1 MRFLIDL
8 HQYQLHAIEF
18 IKREKRCLLAIS
30 MGLGKTISTLTAV
43 NDLIDSFTI
52 HKTLII
58 APLRVANSVWTQ
70 EAALWEHTKHLK
82 VSVCT
87 GTERQ
92 RLTAL
97 MQDAD
102 IFVINRENVEW
113 LVKSQKKWRFDCVVV
128 DESDS
133 FKNASSKRFRALRK
147 VLPDTTHM
155 VLLSGTPSPNGL
167 LDIWAQMY
175 LIDFG
180 ERLGR
185 TMTSYKDRFFEKDY
199 MGYNFTLREGSAGK
213 IHDLLRDKVLSMS
226 SEDYLELPDRISLVE
241 AVDLPPATL
250 RDYKDFETTLL
261 ATLPDGE
268 EIEAMNAAVLAG
280 KLLQWCLAEGTEVLT
295 ISGWKPI
302 ETITKYDLLWDG
314 IEWANCFGIVCNGY
328 KNTIE
333 LDGVH
338 MTTDHQ
344 ILTVS
349 GWHTAEDI
357 VNGYADKR
365 FKREKVWDV
374 DGDMPPWVKPKQK
387 CNMAMSMRLWAGS
400 CSYWFKSY
408 WNKLQTLPKIMWVQS
423 SVNNNSIKEW
433 ARDVKNK
440 TFSHLVKRKIKVQQ
454 SKRQGFQKL
463 WGPRNKNVHF
473 MGKFVFNFLGRYACW
488 LFRQFNIGSNRQQ
501 FWLLQRQ
508 LSMGKYYRP
517 KQQYQTE
524 CQNINTLRENEYC
537 SGSKSIWNKTWD
549 ATCAGTTVWVDRRK
563 AFSNTKKVYDILN
576 VGTKNRF
583 VIRGKNGELLIS
595 HNCNGAIYTDEHH
608 NWSELH
614 DVKLDALAEII
625 ENNSGENILVA
636 YNFKHDLARLQQR
649 FPSGIVLDKDPSTIT
664 RWQQGK
670 IKLLFAHPQSAGH
683 GINLQDGGCLAVW
696 FGLTWSLGH
705 YQQFNARLHRQGQ
718 QRPVRIIHIIASDTI
733 DERVVSV
740 LTLKGA
746 IQNNLLNALKRS
758 K

>member
-1 MRFLIDL
+1 M
-8 HQYQLHAIEF
+8 HNYQNNAVDF
-18 IKREKRCLLAIS
+18 IRVQKRCLLAIG
-30 MGLGKTISTLTAV
+30 MGCGKTCITLTAI

-58 APLRVANSVWTQ
+58 APLRVANSVWAQ
-70 EAALWEHTKHLK
+70 EAELWEHTKHLK

-87 GTERQ
+87 GNERA

-113 LVKSQKKWRFDCVVV
+113 LVKSQKNWRFDCVVV

-167 LDIWAQMY
+167 LDVWAQMY

-241 AVDLPPATL
+241 PVDLPPATL
-250 RDYKDFETTLL
+250 REYKDFETTLL

-280 KLLQWCLAEGTEVLT
+280 KLLQ
-295 ISGWKPI
+295 
-302 ETITKYDLLWDG
+302 
-314 IEWANCFGIVCNGY
+314 
-328 KNTIE
+328 
-333 LDGVH
+333 
-338 MTTDHQ
+338 
-344 ILTVS
+344 
-349 GWHTAEDI
+349 
-357 VNGYADKR
+357 YA
-365 FKREKVWDV
+365 
-374 DGDMPPWVKPKQK
+374 
-387 CNMAMSMRLWAGS
+387 
-400 CSYWFKSY
+400 
-408 WNKLQTLPKIMWVQS
+408 
-423 SVNNNSIKEW
+423 
-433 ARDVKNK
+433 
-440 TFSHLVKRKIKVQQ
+440 
-454 SKRQGFQKL
+454 
-463 WGPRNKNVHF
+463 
-473 MGKFVFNFLGRYACW
+473 
-488 LFRQFNIGSNRQQ
+488 
-501 FWLLQRQ
+501 
-508 LSMGKYYRP
+508 
-517 KQQYQTE
+517 
-524 CQNINTLRENEYC
+524 
-537 SGSKSIWNKTWD
+537 
-549 ATCAGTTVWVDRRK
+549 
-563 AFSNTKKVYDILN
+563 
-576 VGTKNRF
+576 
-583 VIRGKNGELLIS
+583 
-595 HNCNGAIYTDEHH
+595 NGAIYTDEHH
-608 NWSELH
+608 NWTNIH

-636 YNFKHDLARLQQR
+636 YNFKHDLAKLQQR
-649 FPSGIVLDKDPSTIT
+649 FPSGVALDKDPNTVV

-670 IKLLFAHPQSAGH
+670 IKLMFAHPQSAGH
-683 GINLQDGGCLAVW
+683 GLNLQDGGCLAVW

-705 YQQFNARLHRQGQ
+705 YLQFNARLHRQGQ
-718 QRPVRIIHIIASDTI
+718 QRPVRIIHIIASGTI

-740 LTLKGA
+740 LSLKGA
-746 IQNNLLNALKRS
+746 VQNNLLNALKVQ

>member
-1 MRFLIDL
+1 MRFLSDL
-8 HQYQLHAIEF
+8 HQYQIHAIDF

-30 MGLGKTISTLTAV
+30 MGLGKTISTLTAI

-58 APLRVANSVWTQ
+58 APLRVANSVWAQ
-70 EAALWEHTKHLK
+70 EAELWDHTKHLK
-82 VSVCT
+82 ISVCT
-87 GTERQ
+87 GNERQ

-102 IFVINRENVEW
+102 VFVINRENVEW

-167 LDIWAQMY
+167 LDVWAQMY

-241 AVDLPPATL
+241 AVDLPPSTL

-280 KLLQWCLAEGTEVLT
+280 KLLQ
-295 ISGWKPI
+295 
-302 ETITKYDLLWDG
+302 
-314 IEWANCFGIVCNGY
+314 
-328 KNTIE
+328 
-333 LDGVH
+333 
-338 MTTDHQ
+338 
-344 ILTVS
+344 
-349 GWHTAEDI
+349 
-357 VNGYADKR
+357 YA
-365 FKREKVWDV
+365 
-374 DGDMPPWVKPKQK
+374 
-387 CNMAMSMRLWAGS
+387 
-400 CSYWFKSY
+400 
-408 WNKLQTLPKIMWVQS
+408 
-423 SVNNNSIKEW
+423 
-433 ARDVKNK
+433 
-440 TFSHLVKRKIKVQQ
+440 
-454 SKRQGFQKL
+454 
-463 WGPRNKNVHF
+463 
-473 MGKFVFNFLGRYACW
+473 
-488 LFRQFNIGSNRQQ
+488 
-501 FWLLQRQ
+501 
-508 LSMGKYYRP
+508 
-517 KQQYQTE
+517 
-524 CQNINTLRENEYC
+524 
-537 SGSKSIWNKTWD
+537 
-549 ATCAGTTVWVDRRK
+549 
-563 AFSNTKKVYDILN
+563 
-576 VGTKNRF
+576 
-583 VIRGKNGELLIS
+583 
-595 HNCNGAIYTDEHH
+595 NGAIYTDEHH
-608 NWSELH
+608 NWTNIH

-636 YNFKHDLARLQQR
+636 YNFKHDLAKLQQR
-649 FPSGIVLDKDPSTIT
+649 FPSGVALDKDPNTVV

-670 IKLLFAHPQSAGH
+670 IKLMFAHPQSAGH
-683 GINLQDGGCLAVW
+683 GLNLQDGGCLAVW

-740 LTLKGA
+740 LSLKGA
-746 IQNNLLNALKRS
+746 VQNNLLNALKRS

>member
-1 MRFLIDL
+1 MRSFEDL

-113 LVKSQKKWRFDCVVV
+113 LIKVQKKWRFDCVVV

-147 VLPDTTHM
+147 VLPETTHM
-155 VLLSGTPSPNGL
+155 ILLSGTPSPNGL

-199 MGYNFTLREGSAGK
+199 MGYNFTLREDSAGK
-213 IHDLLRDKVLSMS
+213 IHNLLRDKVLSMS
-226 SEDYLELPDRISLVE
+226 SEDYLELPDRISLIESVE
-241 AVDLPPATL
+241 LPHKVL
-250 RDYKDFETTLL
+250 REYKDFESTLL

-280 KLLQWCLAEGTEVLT
+280 KLLQ
-295 ISGWKPI
+295 
-302 ETITKYDLLWDG
+302 
-314 IEWANCFGIVCNGY
+314 
-328 KNTIE
+328 
-333 LDGVH
+333 
-338 MTTDHQ
+338 
-344 ILTVS
+344 
-349 GWHTAEDI
+349 
-357 VNGYADKR
+357 YA
-365 FKREKVWDV
+365 
-374 DGDMPPWVKPKQK
+374 
-387 CNMAMSMRLWAGS
+387 
-400 CSYWFKSY
+400 
-408 WNKLQTLPKIMWVQS
+408 
-423 SVNNNSIKEW
+423 
-433 ARDVKNK
+433 
-440 TFSHLVKRKIKVQQ
+440 
-454 SKRQGFQKL
+454 
-463 WGPRNKNVHF
+463 
-473 MGKFVFNFLGRYACW
+473 
-488 LFRQFNIGSNRQQ
+488 
-501 FWLLQRQ
+501 
-508 LSMGKYYRP
+508 
-517 KQQYQTE
+517 
-524 CQNINTLRENEYC
+524 
-537 SGSKSIWNKTWD
+537 
-549 ATCAGTTVWVDRRK
+549 
-563 AFSNTKKVYDILN
+563 
-576 VGTKNRF
+576 
-583 VIRGKNGELLIS
+583 
-595 HNCNGAIYTDEHH
+595 NGAVYTDEHH

-625 ENNSGENILVA
+625 ENNEGENILVA

-649 FPSGIVLDKDPSTIT
+649 FPSGVMLDNDPNTIT
-664 RWQQGK
+664 RWQRGN
-670 IKLLFAHPQSAGH
+670 IKLMFAHPQSAGH
-683 GINLQDGGCLAVW
+683 GLNLQDGGCLAVW

-718 QRPVRIIHIIASDTI
+718 QRPVRIIHIIANDTI

-740 LTLKGA
+740 LSLKGA
-746 IQNNLLNALKRS
+746 VQNNLLNALKRA

>member
-1 MRFLIDL
+1 MRFLSDL

-30 MGLGKTISTLTAV
+30 MGLGKTISTLTAI

-52 HKTLII
+52 RKTLIV
-58 APLRVANSVWTQ
+58 APLRVANSVWAQ
-70 EAALWEHTKHLK
+70 EALLWDHTKHLK
-82 VSVCT
+82 VSICT

-97 MQDAD
+97 MQNAD

-113 LVKSQKKWRFDCVVV
+113 LIKIQKKWRFDCVVV

-133 FKNASSKRFRALRK
+133 FKNASSKRFKALRK
-147 VLPDTTHM
+147 VLPETTHM
-155 VLLSGTPSPNGL
+155 ILLSGTPSPNGL

-185 TMTSYKDRFFEKDY
+185 TMTSYKDRFFEQDY
-199 MGYNFTLREGSAGK
+199 MGYNFTLREGSADR
-213 IHDLLRDKVLSMS
+213 IHNLLRDKVLSMR
-226 SEDYLELPDRISLVE
+226 SEDYLELPDRI
-241 AVDLPPATL
+241 DLIETVALPARTL
-250 RDYKDFETTLL
+250 SDYKDFESTLL

-280 KLLQWCLAEGTEVLT
+280 KLLQ
-295 ISGWKPI
+295 
-302 ETITKYDLLWDG
+302 
-314 IEWANCFGIVCNGY
+314 
-328 KNTIE
+328 
-333 LDGVH
+333 
-338 MTTDHQ
+338 
-344 ILTVS
+344 
-349 GWHTAEDI
+349 
-357 VNGYADKR
+357 YA
-365 FKREKVWDV
+365 
-374 DGDMPPWVKPKQK
+374 
-387 CNMAMSMRLWAGS
+387 
-400 CSYWFKSY
+400 
-408 WNKLQTLPKIMWVQS
+408 
-423 SVNNNSIKEW
+423 
-433 ARDVKNK
+433 
-440 TFSHLVKRKIKVQQ
+440 
-454 SKRQGFQKL
+454 
-463 WGPRNKNVHF
+463 
-473 MGKFVFNFLGRYACW
+473 
-488 LFRQFNIGSNRQQ
+488 
-501 FWLLQRQ
+501 
-508 LSMGKYYRP
+508 
-517 KQQYQTE
+517 
-524 CQNINTLRENEYC
+524 
-537 SGSKSIWNKTWD
+537 
-549 ATCAGTTVWVDRRK
+549 
-563 AFSNTKKVYDILN
+563 
-576 VGTKNRF
+576 
-583 VIRGKNGELLIS
+583 
-595 HNCNGAIYTDEHH
+595 NGAMYTDEHH

-649 FPSGIVLDKDPSTIT
+649 FPSGIVLDNDPSTIT

-746 IQNNLLNALKRS
+746 IQNNLLNALKRA

>member
-1 MRFLIDL
+1 MRFLSDL
-8 HQYQLHAIEF
+8 HQYQLHAIDF

-113 LVKSQKKWRFDCVVV
+113 LIKIQKKWRFDCVVV

-133 FKNASSKRFRALRK
+133 FKNASSKRFKALRK
-147 VLPDTTHM
+147 VLPETTHM
-155 VLLSGTPSPNGL
+155 ILLSGTPSPNGL

-175 LIDFG
+175 LVDFG

-185 TMTSYKDRFFEKDY
+185 TMTSYKDRFFEQDY
-199 MGYNFTLREGSAGK
+199 MGYNFTLREGSADR
-213 IHDLLRDKVLSMS
+213 IHNLLRDKVLSMR
-226 SEDYLELPDRISLVE
+226 SEDYLELPDRIDLIETVE
-241 AVDLPPATL
+241 LPARTL
-250 RDYKDFETTLL
+250 SDYKDFESTLL

-280 KLLQWCLAEGTEVLT
+280 KLLQ
-295 ISGWKPI
+295 
-302 ETITKYDLLWDG
+302 
-314 IEWANCFGIVCNGY
+314 
-328 KNTIE
+328 
-333 LDGVH
+333 
-338 MTTDHQ
+338 
-344 ILTVS
+344 
-349 GWHTAEDI
+349 
-357 VNGYADKR
+357 YA
-365 FKREKVWDV
+365 
-374 DGDMPPWVKPKQK
+374 
-387 CNMAMSMRLWAGS
+387 
-400 CSYWFKSY
+400 
-408 WNKLQTLPKIMWVQS
+408 
-423 SVNNNSIKEW
+423 
-433 ARDVKNK
+433 
-440 TFSHLVKRKIKVQQ
+440 
-454 SKRQGFQKL
+454 
-463 WGPRNKNVHF
+463 
-473 MGKFVFNFLGRYACW
+473 
-488 LFRQFNIGSNRQQ
+488 
-501 FWLLQRQ
+501 
-508 LSMGKYYRP
+508 
-517 KQQYQTE
+517 
-524 CQNINTLRENEYC
+524 
-537 SGSKSIWNKTWD
+537 
-549 ATCAGTTVWVDRRK
+549 
-563 AFSNTKKVYDILN
+563 
-576 VGTKNRF
+576 
-583 VIRGKNGELLIS
+583 
-595 HNCNGAIYTDEHH
+595 NGAMYTDEHH

-614 DVKLDALAEII
+614 DVKLDALADII

-649 FPSGIVLDKDPSTIT
+649 FPSGIVLDNDPSTIT

-746 IQNNLLNALKRS
+746 IQNNLLNALKRA

>member
-1 MRFLIDL
+1 MRFLSDL
-8 HQYQLHAIEF
+8 HQYQLHAIDF

-30 MGLGKTISTLTAV
+30 MGLGKTISTLTAI

-52 HKTLII
+52 RKTLII
-58 APLRVANSVWTQ
+58 APLRVANSVWAQ
-70 EAALWEHTKHLK
+70 EAELWDHTKHLK
-82 VSVCT
+82 VSICT
-87 GTERQ
+87 GNERQ

-113 LVKSQKKWRFDCVVV
+113 LVKSQKNWRFDCVVV

-167 LDIWAQMY
+167 LDVWAQMY

-241 AVDLPPATL
+241 PVDLPPSTL
-250 RDYKDFETTLL
+250 REYKDFETTLL

-280 KLLQWCLAEGTEVLT
+280 KLLQ
-295 ISGWKPI
+295 
-302 ETITKYDLLWDG
+302 
-314 IEWANCFGIVCNGY
+314 
-328 KNTIE
+328 
-333 LDGVH
+333 
-338 MTTDHQ
+338 
-344 ILTVS
+344 
-349 GWHTAEDI
+349 
-357 VNGYADKR
+357 YA
-365 FKREKVWDV
+365 
-374 DGDMPPWVKPKQK
+374 
-387 CNMAMSMRLWAGS
+387 
-400 CSYWFKSY
+400 
-408 WNKLQTLPKIMWVQS
+408 
-423 SVNNNSIKEW
+423 
-433 ARDVKNK
+433 
-440 TFSHLVKRKIKVQQ
+440 
-454 SKRQGFQKL
+454 
-463 WGPRNKNVHF
+463 
-473 MGKFVFNFLGRYACW
+473 
-488 LFRQFNIGSNRQQ
+488 
-501 FWLLQRQ
+501 
-508 LSMGKYYRP
+508 
-517 KQQYQTE
+517 
-524 CQNINTLRENEYC
+524 
-537 SGSKSIWNKTWD
+537 
-549 ATCAGTTVWVDRRK
+549 
-563 AFSNTKKVYDILN
+563 
-576 VGTKNRF
+576 
-583 VIRGKNGELLIS
+583 
-595 HNCNGAIYTDEHH
+595 NGAIYTDEHH
-608 NWSELH
+608 NWTNIH

-636 YNFKHDLARLQQR
+636 YNFKHDLAKLQQR
-649 FPSGIVLDKDPSTIT
+649 FPSGVALDKDPNTVV

-670 IKLLFAHPQSAGH
+670 IKLMFAHPQSAGH
-683 GINLQDGGCLAVW
+683 GLNLQDGGCLAVW

-705 YQQFNARLHRQGQ
+705 YLQFNARLHRQGQ

-740 LTLKGA
+740 LSLKGA
-746 IQNNLLNALKRS
+746 VQNNLLNALKRS

>member
-1 MRFLIDL
+1 MRFLSDL
-8 HQYQLHAIEF
+8 HQYQLHAIDF

-30 MGLGKTISTLTAV
+30 MGLGKTISTLTAI

-52 HKTLII
+52 SKTLII
-58 APLRVANSVWTQ
+58 APLRVANSVWAQ
-70 EAALWEHTKHLK
+70 EAELWDHTKHLK
-82 VSVCT
+82 VSICT
-87 GTERQ
+87 GNERQ

-113 LVKSQKKWRFDCVVV
+113 LVKSQKNWRFDCVVV

-167 LDIWAQMY
+167 LDVWAQMY

-241 AVDLPPATL
+241 PVDLPPSTL
-250 RDYKDFETTLL
+250 HEYKDFETTLL

-280 KLLQWCLAEGTEVLT
+280 KLLQ
-295 ISGWKPI
+295 
-302 ETITKYDLLWDG
+302 
-314 IEWANCFGIVCNGY
+314 
-328 KNTIE
+328 
-333 LDGVH
+333 
-338 MTTDHQ
+338 
-344 ILTVS
+344 
-349 GWHTAEDI
+349 
-357 VNGYADKR
+357 YA
-365 FKREKVWDV
+365 
-374 DGDMPPWVKPKQK
+374 
-387 CNMAMSMRLWAGS
+387 
-400 CSYWFKSY
+400 
-408 WNKLQTLPKIMWVQS
+408 
-423 SVNNNSIKEW
+423 
-433 ARDVKNK
+433 
-440 TFSHLVKRKIKVQQ
+440 
-454 SKRQGFQKL
+454 
-463 WGPRNKNVHF
+463 
-473 MGKFVFNFLGRYACW
+473 
-488 LFRQFNIGSNRQQ
+488 
-501 FWLLQRQ
+501 
-508 LSMGKYYRP
+508 
-517 KQQYQTE
+517 
-524 CQNINTLRENEYC
+524 
-537 SGSKSIWNKTWD
+537 
-549 ATCAGTTVWVDRRK
+549 
-563 AFSNTKKVYDILN
+563 
-576 VGTKNRF
+576 
-583 VIRGKNGELLIS
+583 
-595 HNCNGAIYTDEHH
+595 NGAIYTDEHH
-608 NWSELH
+608 NWTNIH

-636 YNFKHDLARLQQR
+636 YNFKHDLAKLQQR
-649 FPSGIVLDKDPSTIT
+649 FPSGVALDKDPNTVV

-670 IKLLFAHPQSAGH
+670 IKLMFAHPQSAGH
-683 GINLQDGGCLAVW
+683 GLNLQDGGCLAVW

-705 YQQFNARLHRQGQ
+705 YLQFNARLHRQGQ

-740 LTLKGA
+740 LSLKGA
-746 IQNNLLNALKRS
+746 VQNNLLNALKRS